1 MSSIPIIIKMTII
14 ELLKKVLVSWQVI
27 AVTLAI
33 IIYFFIVSYTARTYH
48 RPRSSKKP
56 KVKAPKKKKADAA
69 AADSEGAG
77 SGGSDELGIE
87 EA

>member
-1 MSSIPIIIKMTII
+1 MSPVPIIIKMTIV
-14 ELLKKVLVSWQVI
+14 ELVKKVLMSWQVI

-48 RPRSSKKP
+48 RPRASKKP

-69 AADSEGAG
+69 SPEGSESG
-77 SGGSDELGIE
+77 SSDELGIE